1 MLSEKDTCKYR
12 DLRPMEKNMNAYME
26 ANYGIQIQN
35 FWKESKNKIFK
46 SLYSLRHWLKTVYDL
61 LGSSLFVKI

>member
-35 FWKESKNKIFK
+35 TESSVFKHQMPYLAKSDIKLNKREK
-46 SLYSLRHWLKTVYDL
+46 K
-61 LGSSLFVKI
+61 

>member
-35 FWKESKNKIFK
+35 F
-46 SLYSLRHWLKTVYDL
+46 
-61 LGSSLFVKI
+61 